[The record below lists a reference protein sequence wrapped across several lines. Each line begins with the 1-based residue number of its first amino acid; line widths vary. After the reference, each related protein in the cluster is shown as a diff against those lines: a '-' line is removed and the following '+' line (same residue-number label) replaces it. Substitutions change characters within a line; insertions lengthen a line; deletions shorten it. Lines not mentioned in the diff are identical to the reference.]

1 MDLGHLLLDLA
12 QIFAP
17 IIALLMVAIQDDVF
31 SLSKRQAMF
40 AQLALILILL
50 LSLLIPVALIGQ
62 GR

>member
-17 IIALLMVAIQDDVF
+17 IIALLMVAIKDDVF

-50 LSLLIPVALIGQ
+50 LSLLIPVVLIAQ
-62 GR
+62 NR

>member
-50 LSLLIPVALIGQ
+50 LSLLIPVVLIAQ
-62 GR
+62 NR